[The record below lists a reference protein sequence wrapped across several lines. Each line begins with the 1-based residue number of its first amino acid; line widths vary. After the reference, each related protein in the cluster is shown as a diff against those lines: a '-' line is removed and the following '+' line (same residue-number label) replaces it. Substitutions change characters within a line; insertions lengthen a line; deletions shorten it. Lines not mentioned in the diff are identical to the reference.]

1 MMEDRF
7 DLNRFVEAQ
16 DGIYEQALAELRNG
30 RKQSHWMW
38 FVFPQIAGLGS
49 SAMAQRYAIRS
60 RAEARAYLAH
70 PLLGERLRTCTRA
83 ANAWEGRSAHAL
95 FGAPDD
101 MKFRSSVTLFAQ
113 AAPDEPD
120 FARALAAF
128 FDGKPDPMTLERL
141 RQG

>member
-1 MMEDRF
+1 MPDDAF

-16 DGIYEQALAELRNG
+16 DGLYEGALAELRNG

-38 FVFPQIAGLGS
+38 FIFPQIAGLGS
-49 SAMAQRYAIRS
+49 SAMARRYAIRS
-60 RAEARAYLAH
+60 LAEAQAYLAH

-101 MKFRSSVTLFAQ
+101 VKFRSSMTLFAR
-113 AAPDEPD
+113 ADPADPG
-120 FARALAAF
+120 FARALASF
-128 FDGKPDPMTLERL
+128 FEGRPDPLTLEKL
-141 RQG
+141 EQC

>member
-1 MMEDRF
+1 MPDDAF

-16 DGIYEQALAELRNG
+16 DGLYEGALAELRNG

-38 FVFPQIAGLGS
+38 FIFPQIAGLGS
-49 SAMAQRYAIRS
+49 SAMARRYAIRS
-60 RAEARAYLAH
+60 LAEAQAYLAH

-101 MKFRSSVTLFAQ
+101 VKFRSSMTLFAR
-113 AAPDEPD
+113 ADPDDPG
-120 FARALAAF
+120 FARALASF
-128 FDGKPDPMTLERL
+128 FEGRPDPLTLEKL
-141 RQG
+141 EQC